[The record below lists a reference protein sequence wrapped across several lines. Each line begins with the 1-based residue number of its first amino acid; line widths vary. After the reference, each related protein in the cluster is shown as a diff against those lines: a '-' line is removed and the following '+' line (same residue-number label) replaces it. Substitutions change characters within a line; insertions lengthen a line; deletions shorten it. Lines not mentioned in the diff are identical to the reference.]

1 MSGYIC
7 VNGTIL
13 DQDKMAEYAGKAGK
27 VIADHGGA
35 IVNRSPAEVLV
46 GQSPHKMLV
55 VIEFPDKKV
64 ARGFFDSAE
73 YQALVPIREQ
83 ALDAIFVLGGD

>member
-27 VIADHGGA
+27 VIATVDGHSYGKA
-35 IVNRSPAEVLV
+35 KILEVLAKL
-46 GQSPHKMLV
+46 QK
-55 VIEFPDKKV
+55 
-64 ARGFFDSAE
+64 
-73 YQALVPIREQ
+73 
-83 ALDAIFVLGGD
+83 